1 MGGDEGKKNKERNIG
16 SGWVRKTGEGDEDAG
31 AVTVCFIFNKRE
43 MEMRRESRRAL
54 SGCIIING
62 DRCIFHGL
70 PRAFTAHSEPNE
82 WTYAADS
89 DSGTHNYSPQD
100 RATRRAAPRA
110 M

>member
-1 MGGDEGKKNKERNIG
+1 MG
-16 SGWVRKTGEGDEDAG
+16 T
-31 AVTVCFIFNKRE
+31 VTICLIFSKRE
-43 MEMRRESRRAL
+43 MEMRRESERAL

-62 DRCIFHGL
+62 DRCIFHGP
-70 PRAFTAHSEPNE
+70 PRAFTVRREQNE

-100 RATRRAAPRA
+100 RATRRAAP